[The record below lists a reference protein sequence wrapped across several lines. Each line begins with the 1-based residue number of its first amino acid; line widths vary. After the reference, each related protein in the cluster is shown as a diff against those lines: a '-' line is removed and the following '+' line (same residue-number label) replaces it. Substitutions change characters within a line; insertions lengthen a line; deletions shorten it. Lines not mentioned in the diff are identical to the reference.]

1 MEGYPY
7 IKALHIIFMVSWFA
21 ALFYMPRLL
30 IYHVEADAKP
40 EPDCSILSAQL
51 KLMQRRLWNIIA
63 WPAMALTWVFGLWM
77 LFLNPGLLTEAWFIL
92 KLIFVLALSLYHVQ
106 THILFRRQ
114 QRNEI
119 RWTSFRLRLWNEV
132 ATILLFVIVFLAV
145 PKVNSGWVWAVLGL
159 ILFAAAILGA
169 VAIYKANRER
179 KEVSKSEDTPAD
191 GSAD

>member
-1 MEGYPY
+1 
-7 IKALHIIFMVSWFA
+7 
-21 ALFYMPRLL
+21 
-30 IYHVEADAKP
+30 
-40 EPDCSILSAQL
+40 
-51 KLMQRRLWNIIA
+51 
-63 WPAMALTWVFGLWM
+63 MALTWVFGLWM